1 MVNMIKMIHKACIE
15 QASNGGIERCRN
27 MVRKP
32 IGHLMDVVFDFVE
45 AYNYIMYAEL
55 DPNKKR
61 TKKPKNGTTTVR
73 PHSSPNNVHG
83 NDNGTTTINPHSGP
97 NQPNNV
103 HGNDNGTTTINP
115 HSGPNQPNNVHG
127 NDNGTTTLKPH
138 YEQNSSSI
146 EPNHVH
152 DKDTTTTKK
161 PQADESNS
169 NHSKDNI
176 PEPNEIHKEFDIKL
190 IMHKTSQQ
198 HQGSN

>member
-15 QASNGGIERCRN
+15 QSSNGGIERCRN

-103 HGNDNGTTTINP
+103 HGNDNGTTP
-115 HSGPNQPNNVHG
+115 
-127 NDNGTTTLKPH
+127 LKPH

-161 PQADESNS
+161 PQAEKHYDHDESNS